1 MLHFRCTNF
10 HRQKISIARSDV
22 KHAFESQFRK
32 QRAFGV
38 ERNFSNIFE
47 KCLEKAKQAEQL
59 LPVNSSWI
67 HTKIPFSVLFSQ
79 VKLREIESRAV
90 ERVEILKGTKI
101 TFLCLF
107 YLTME
112 WGWRSSLYKERSR
125 FRRTETFQI
134 DLTATRVPHL
144 NSQQIFIVL
153 PVFVCLKTKVY
164 VLKAARDEHFDLYGS
179 FLLSFWWIGK

>member
-1 MLHFRCTNF
+1 MLHFECTNF

-22 KHAFESQFRK
+22 EHAFESQFRK

-47 KCLEKAKQAEQL
+47 KCLEEAKQAEQL
-59 LPVNSSWI
+59 LPAT
-67 HTKIPFSVLFSQ
+67 HREFTQKFHFQFFFSQ
-79 VKLREIESRAV
+79 VKLREKESRAV

-112 WGWRSSLYKERSR
+112 VEG
-125 FRRTETFQI
+125 F
-134 DLTATRVPHL
+134 
-144 NSQQIFIVL
+144 FIQ
-153 PVFVCLKTKVY
+153 
-164 VLKAARDEHFDLYGS
+164 G
-179 FLLSFWWIGK
+179 